1 MGAAWWWLIGLLAL
15 VSVLW
20 RHNLLFL
27 MSLLLALIGGASLL
41 WTRTCLAG
49 VSYRRRFGTTR
60 LFYGEETDLYV
71 EIVNAKPLPLAWLSA
86 DDEFPAD
93 VELLTGQLGYS
104 YRPRRRRLV
113 NLLSLRWYERVTRRY
128 RLRGSQRGA
137 WKFGPVELASGDL
150 FGFNTRQ
157 TVLPDTQLL
166 LVYPRLV
173 PLTALGL
180 PAHHPFG
187 DFRTARRI
195 IDDPIQ
201 LRGAREYLPGD
212 SFRHIHWKATARRQ
226 ALQTRL
232 FEPSASRPLAIFLN
246 INTFNYIYEGLDPM
260 LQELAITTAA
270 SIARHTWEEK
280 YQVGLY
286 VNAVV
291 QPGGRRISLRPSRR
305 PDQLLQMLEAL
316 AKVVCFGGW
325 PIEMIVEMEA
335 SSLPYGATIV
345 VVTAVVTDRL
355 RRTLVELPR
364 RGYGVALVALGQ
376 ARLDEALPG
385 VQYYH
390 IGGREV
396 WNELGSL
403 ALA

>member
-1 MGAAWWWLIGLLAL
+1 M
-15 VSVLW
+15 
-20 RHNLLFL
+20 
-27 MSLLLALIGGASLL
+27 
-41 WTRTCLAG
+41 
-49 VSYRRRFGTTR
+49 
-60 LFYGEETDLYV
+60 
-71 EIVNAKPLPLAWLSA
+71 
-86 DDEFPAD
+86 
-93 VELLTGQLGYS
+93 
-104 YRPRRRRLV
+104 
-113 NLLSLRWYERVTRRY
+113 
-128 RLRGSQRGA
+128 
-137 WKFGPVELASGDL
+137 
-150 FGFNTRQ
+150 
-157 TVLPDTQLL
+157 
-166 LVYPRLV
+166 
-173 PLTALGL
+173 
-180 PAHHPFG
+180 
-187 DFRTARRI
+187 
-195 IDDPIQ
+195 
-201 LRGAREYLPGD
+201 
-212 SFRHIHWKATARRQ
+212 
-226 ALQTRL
+226 
-232 FEPSASRPLAIFLN
+232 
-246 INTFNYIYEGLDPM
+246 
-260 LQELAITTAA
+260 
-270 SIARHTWEEK
+270 
-280 YQVGLY
+280 GLY

-335 SSLPYGATIV
+335 GNLPYGATIV

>member
-41 WTRTCLAG
+41 WTRTCLAS

-137 WKFGPVELASGDL
+137 WQFGPVELVSGDL

-157 TVLPDTQLL
+157 TILPETQLL

-187 DFRTARRI
+187 DFKTVRRI

-201 LRGAREYLPGD
+201 LRGPGNMRPATVSGTSTGKPRPTDKLCKPGCLNPRPTVPWPSSSTSIPLSIFMKGWTPFSRSWPSPRLPLLPVTLGK
-212 SFRHIHWKATARRQ
+212 S
-226 ALQTRL
+226 
-232 FEPSASRPLAIFLN
+232 
-246 INTFNYIYEGLDPM
+246 
-260 LQELAITTAA
+260 
-270 SIARHTWEEK
+270 SIRWGCT
-280 YQVGLY
+280 
-286 VNAVV
+286 
-291 QPGGRRISLRPSRR
+291 
-305 PDQLLQMLEAL
+305 
-316 AKVVCFGGW
+316 
-325 PIEMIVEMEA
+325 
-335 SSLPYGATIV
+335 
-345 VVTAVVTDRL
+345 
-355 RRTLVELPR
+355 
-364 RGYGVALVALGQ
+364 
-376 ARLDEALPG
+376 
-385 VQYYH
+385 
-390 IGGREV
+390 
-396 WNELGSL
+396 
-403 ALA
+403 